1 MEYAEKGYK
10 FFLALYMFFIVSTI
24 SNAGRSIA
32 LGGVVLFV
40 GYYWAKGKRTI
51 RFESFAEEKRYWI
64 VYGAFFGLLI
74 LAAFFA
80 PTKTAIAST
89 LKYLY
94 WTLPLWVI
102 YISGFF
108 FPVHKLWRD
117 AAALAV
123 IVIGAF
129 SLHQFICMPF
139 GTRLSAPF
147 ASPNGLAGI
156 LELCLPFGALFVVNE
171 YKLKQKNQKKSK
183 KEFWLNA
190 VATMVA
196 LFVLLFTQSRG
207 GIAGTFIG
215 GIVLVAMKFWLKYRN
230 NVSIKRKICIILTG
244 IVLITGVVFSGSI
257 LFHRAYD
264 LERFLMIESSYHM
277 WEDHK
282 AFGVGLDNW
291 GNEYK
296 KYVSP
301 MAKEPNLPMP
311 HNNVAFFFSTT
322 GIVGGLG
329 YCVYVLGTLAFLLKK
344 IRENPVNLY
353 YSAAFWAFLAIVIH
367 GMVDSGIM
375 NKYQMQILSAN
386 LGVALSSSIVSDKD

>member
-1 MEYAEKGYK
+1 M
-10 FFLALYMFFIVSTI
+10 
-24 SNAGRSIA
+24 
-32 LGGVVLFV
+32 
-40 GYYWAKGKRTI
+40 
-51 RFESFAEEKRYWI
+51 
-64 VYGAFFGLLI
+64 
-74 LAAFFA
+74 
-80 PTKTAIAST
+80 
-89 LKYLY
+89 
-94 WTLPLWVI
+94 
-102 YISGFF
+102 
-108 FPVHKLWRD
+108 
-117 AAALAV
+117 ALAV

-129 SLHQFICMPF
+129 SVHQFICMPF

-147 ASPNGLAGI
+147 ANPNGLAGI
-156 LELCLPFGALFVVNE
+156 LELCLPFGALFVVSE
-171 YKLKQKNQKKSK
+171 YKLKQKKSK

-190 VATMVA
+190 VATTAA

-230 NVSIKRKICIILTG
+230 NVSIKRKICIILMG
-244 IVLITGVVFSGSI
+244 IVLITGVVFSGFI

-282 AFGVGLDNW
+282 VFGVGLDNW

-301 MAKEPNLPMP
+301 IAKEPNLPMP

-329 YCVYVLGTLAFLLKK
+329 YCVYVLGTLAFLVKK

>member
-64 VYGAFFGLLI
+64 VYGAFFGSLI

-117 AAALAV
+117 ALALAV

-171 YKLKQKNQKKSK
+171 YKLKQKKSK

-190 VATMVA
+190 VAITAA

-230 NVSIKRKICIILTG
+230 NVSIKRKICIILMG
-244 IVLITGVVFSGSI
+244 IVLVTGVVFSGFI

-282 AFGVGLDNW
+282 VFGVGLDNW

-301 MAKEPNLPMP
+301 IAKEPNLPMP
-311 HNNVAFFFSTT
+311 HNNIAFFFSTT

>member
-32 LGGVVLFV
+32 LGGVVLFA

-80 PTKTAIAST
+80 LTQTAIAST

-117 AAALAV
+117 AVALAV

-147 ASPNGLAGI
+147 ANPNGLAGI
-156 LELCLPFGALFVVNE
+156 LELCLPFVALFVVNE
-171 YKLKQKNQKKSK
+171 YKLKQKKSK

-190 VATMVA
+190 VATTVA

-230 NVSIKRKICIILTG
+230 NVSIKRKICIILMG
-244 IVLITGVVFSGSI
+244 IVLITGVVFSGFI

-264 LERFLMIESSYHM
+264 LERFLMIESSYYM

-282 AFGVGLDNW
+282 VFGVGLDNW

-367 GMVDSGIM
+367 GMIDSGIM

>member
-32 LGGVVLFV
+32 LGGVVLFA

-117 AAALAV
+117 AVALAV

-129 SLHQFICMPF
+129 SVHQFICMPF

-147 ASPNGLAGI
+147 VSPNGLAGI

-171 YKLKQKNQKKSK
+171 YKLKQKKSK
-183 KEFWLNA
+183 KEFWFNA
-190 VATMVA
+190 VATTAA

-207 GIAGTFIG
+207 GISGTFIG

-230 NVSIKRKICIILTG
+230 NVSIKRKICIILMG
-244 IVLITGVVFSGSI
+244 IVLITGVVFSGFI

-282 AFGVGLDNW
+282 VFGVGLDNW

-301 MAKEPNLPMP
+301 IAKEPNLPMP

-329 YCVYVLGTLAFLLKK
+329 YCVYVLGTLAFLVKK

>member
-32 LGGVVLFV
+32 LGGVVLFA

-117 AAALAV
+117 AVALAV

-129 SLHQFICMPF
+129 SVHQFICVPF

-171 YKLKQKNQKKSK
+171 YKLKQKKSK

-190 VATMVA
+190 VATTA
-196 LFVLLFTQSRG
+196 SLFVLLFTQSRG

-230 NVSIKRKICIILTG
+230 NVSIKRKICIILMG
-244 IVLITGVVFSGSI
+244 IVLITGVVFSGFI

-282 AFGVGLDNW
+282 VFGVGLDNW

-301 MAKEPNLPMP
+301 IAKEPNLPMP

-329 YCVYVLGTLAFLLKK
+329 YCVYVLGTLAFLVKK

>member
-64 VYGAFFGLLI
+64 VYGAFFGSLI

-117 AAALAV
+117 ALALAV

-171 YKLKQKNQKKSK
+171 YKLKQKKSK

-190 VATMVA
+190 VAITAA

-230 NVSIKRKICIILTG
+230 NVSIKRKICIILMG
-244 IVLITGVVFSGSI
+244 IVLITGVVFSGFI

-282 AFGVGLDNW
+282 VFGVGLDNW

>member
-32 LGGVVLFV
+32 LGGVVLFA

-117 AAALAV
+117 AVALAV

-129 SLHQFICMPF
+129 SVHQFICMPF

-171 YKLKQKNQKKSK
+171 YKLKQKKSK

-190 VATMVA
+190 VATTA
-196 LFVLLFTQSRG
+196 SLFVLLFTQSRG

-230 NVSIKRKICIILTG
+230 NVSIKRKICIILMG
-244 IVLITGVVFSGSI
+244 IVLITGVVFSGFI

-282 AFGVGLDNW
+282 VFGVGLDNW

-301 MAKEPNLPMP
+301 IAKEPNLPMP

-329 YCVYVLGTLAFLLKK
+329 YCVYVLGTLAFLVKK

>member
-32 LGGVVLFV
+32 LGGVVLFA

-117 AAALAV
+117 AVALAV

-129 SLHQFICMPF
+129 SVHQFICMPF

-147 ASPNGLAGI
+147 ANPNGLAGI

-171 YKLKQKNQKKSK
+171 YKLKQKKSK

-190 VATMVA
+190 VATTVA

-230 NVSIKRKICIILTG
+230 NVSIKRKICIILMG
-244 IVLITGVVFSGSI
+244 IVLVTGVVFSGFI

-282 AFGVGLDNW
+282 VFGVGLDNW

-301 MAKEPNLPMP
+301 IAKEPNLPMP
-311 HNNVAFFFSTT
+311 HNNIAFFFSTT

>member
-32 LGGVVLFV
+32 LGGVVLFA

-51 RFESFAEEKRYWI
+51 RFEGFAEEKRYWI

-117 AAALAV
+117 AVALAV

-129 SLHQFICMPF
+129 SVHQFICMPF

-147 ASPNGLAGI
+147 ANPNGLAGI

-171 YKLKQKNQKKSK
+171 YKLKQKKSK

-190 VATMVA
+190 VATTVA

-230 NVSIKRKICIILTG
+230 NVSIKRKICIILMG
-244 IVLITGVVFSGSI
+244 IVLVTGVVFSGFI

-282 AFGVGLDNW
+282 VFGVGLDNW

-301 MAKEPNLPMP
+301 IAKEPNLPMP
-311 HNNVAFFFSTT
+311 HNNIAFFFSTT

>member
-32 LGGVVLFV
+32 LGGVVLFA

-117 AAALAV
+117 AVALAV

-129 SLHQFICMPF
+129 SVHQFICMPF

-147 ASPNGLAGI
+147 ANPNGLAGI

-171 YKLKQKNQKKSK
+171 YKLKQKKSK

-190 VATMVA
+190 VATTVA

-230 NVSIKRKICIILTG
+230 NVSIKRKICIILMG
-244 IVLITGVVFSGSI
+244 IVLVTGVVFSGFI

-282 AFGVGLDNW
+282 VFGVGLDNW

-301 MAKEPNLPMP
+301 MAKDPNHPMP

>member
-32 LGGVVLFV
+32 LGGVVLFA

-117 AAALAV
+117 AVALAV

-147 ASPNGLAGI
+147 ANPNGLAGI
-156 LELCLPFGALFVVNE
+156 LELCLPFVALFVVNE
-171 YKLKQKNQKKSK
+171 YKLKQKKSK

-190 VATMVA
+190 VATTAA

-230 NVSIKRKICIILTG
+230 NVSIKRKICIILMG
-244 IVLITGVVFSGSI
+244 IVLITGVVFSGFI

-264 LERFLMIESSYHM
+264 LERFLGRS
-277 WEDHK
+277 
-282 AFGVGLDNW
+282 
-291 GNEYK
+291 
-296 KYVSP
+296 
-301 MAKEPNLPMP
+301 
-311 HNNVAFFFSTT
+311 
-322 GIVGGLG
+322 
-329 YCVYVLGTLAFLLKK
+329 
-344 IRENPVNLY
+344 
-353 YSAAFWAFLAIVIH
+353 
-367 GMVDSGIM
+367 
-375 NKYQMQILSAN
+375 
-386 LGVALSSSIVSDKD
+386 

>member
-32 LGGVVLFV
+32 LGGVVLFA

-117 AAALAV
+117 AVALAV

-129 SLHQFICMPF
+129 SVHQFICVPF

-171 YKLKQKNQKKSK
+171 YKLKQKKSK

-190 VATMVA
+190 VATTA
-196 LFVLLFTQSRG
+196 SLFVLLFTQSRG

-230 NVSIKRKICIILTG
+230 NVSIKRKICIILMG
-244 IVLITGVVFSGSI
+244 IVLITGVVFSGFI
-257 LFHRAYD
+257 LFHRDYD

-282 AFGVGLDNW
+282 VFGVGLDNW

-301 MAKEPNLPMP
+301 IAKEPNLPMP

-329 YCVYVLGTLAFLLKK
+329 YCVYVLGTLAFLVKK

>member
-32 LGGVVLFV
+32 LGGVVLFA

-117 AAALAV
+117 AVALAV

-129 SLHQFICMPF
+129 SVHQFICVPF

-171 YKLKQKNQKKSK
+171 YKLKQKKSK

-190 VATMVA
+190 VATTA
-196 LFVLLFTQSRG
+196 SLFVLLFTQSRG

-230 NVSIKRKICIILTG
+230 NVSIKRKICIILMG
-244 IVLITGVVFSGSI
+244 IVLITGVVFSGFI

-282 AFGVGLDNW
+282 VFGVGLDNW

-301 MAKEPNLPMP
+301 IAKEPNLPMP

-329 YCVYVLGTLAFLLKK
+329 YCVYVLGTLAFLVKK

-353 YSAAFWAFLAIVIH
+353 YSAAFWAF
-367 GMVDSGIM
+367 
-375 NKYQMQILSAN
+375 
-386 LGVALSSSIVSDKD
+386 

>member
-32 LGGVVLFV
+32 LGGVVLFA

-117 AAALAV
+117 AVALAV

-129 SLHQFICMPF
+129 SVHQFICMSF

-147 ASPNGLAGI
+147 ANPNGLAGI

-171 YKLKQKNQKKSK
+171 YKLKQKKSK

-190 VATMVA
+190 VATTVA

-230 NVSIKRKICIILTG
+230 NVSIKRKICIILMG
-244 IVLITGVVFSGSI
+244 IVLITGVVFSGFI

-282 AFGVGLDNW
+282 VFGVGLDNW

-301 MAKEPNLPMP
+301 IAKEPNLPMP

-329 YCVYVLGTLAFLLKK
+329 YCVYVLGTLAFLVKK

>member
-32 LGGVVLFV
+32 LGGVVLFA

-117 AAALAV
+117 AVALAV

-129 SLHQFICMPF
+129 SVHQFICVPF
-139 GTRLSAPF
+139 GTRFSAPF

-171 YKLKQKNQKKSK
+171 YKLKQKKSK

-190 VATMVA
+190 VATTA
-196 LFVLLFTQSRG
+196 SLFVLLFTQSRG

-230 NVSIKRKICIILTG
+230 NVSIKRKICIILMG
-244 IVLITGVVFSGSI
+244 IVLITGVVFSGFI

-282 AFGVGLDNW
+282 VFGVGLDNW

-301 MAKEPNLPMP
+301 IAKEPNLPMP

-329 YCVYVLGTLAFLLKK
+329 YCVYVLGTLAFLVKK

>member
-32 LGGVVLFV
+32 LGGVVLFA

-117 AAALAV
+117 AVALAV

-129 SLHQFICMPF
+129 SVHQFICMPF

-171 YKLKQKNQKKSK
+171 YKLKQKKSK
-183 KEFWLNA
+183 KEFWFNA
-190 VATMVA
+190 VATTAA

-230 NVSIKRKICIILTG
+230 NVSIKRKICIILMG
-244 IVLITGVVFSGSI
+244 IVLITGVVFSGFI

-282 AFGVGLDNW
+282 VFGVGLDNW

-301 MAKEPNLPMP
+301 IAKEPNLPMP

-329 YCVYVLGTLAFLLKK
+329 YCVYVLGTLAFLVKK

>member
-32 LGGVVLFV
+32 LGGVVLFA

-117 AAALAV
+117 AVALAV

-129 SLHQFICMPF
+129 SVHQFICMPF

-147 ASPNGLAGI
+147 ANPNGLAGI

-171 YKLKQKNQKKSK
+171 YKLKQKKSK

-190 VATMVA
+190 VATTVA

-230 NVSIKRKICIILTG
+230 NVSIKRKICIILMG
-244 IVLITGVVFSGSI
+244 ILLVTGVVFSGFI

-282 AFGVGLDNW
+282 VFGVGLDNW

-301 MAKEPNLPMP
+301 IAKEPNLPMP
-311 HNNVAFFFSTT
+311 HNNIAFFFSTT

>member
-1 MEYAEKGYK
+1 
-10 FFLALYMFFIVSTI
+10 
-24 SNAGRSIA
+24 
-32 LGGVVLFV
+32 
-40 GYYWAKGKRTI
+40 
-51 RFESFAEEKRYWI
+51 
-64 VYGAFFGLLI
+64 
-74 LAAFFA
+74 
-80 PTKTAIAST
+80 
-89 LKYLY
+89 
-94 WTLPLWVI
+94 
-102 YISGFF
+102 
-108 FPVHKLWRD
+108 
-117 AAALAV
+117 
-123 IVIGAF
+123 
-129 SLHQFICMPF
+129 
-139 GTRLSAPF
+139 
-147 ASPNGLAGI
+147 
-156 LELCLPFGALFVVNE
+156 
-171 YKLKQKNQKKSK
+171 
-183 KEFWLNA
+183 
-190 VATMVA
+190 
-196 LFVLLFTQSRG
+196 
-207 GIAGTFIG
+207 
-215 GIVLVAMKFWLKYRN
+215 MKFWLKYRN
-230 NVSIKRKICIILTG
+230 NVSIKRKICIILMG
-244 IVLITGVVFSGSI
+244 IILITGVVFSGFI

-264 LERFLMIESSYHM
+264 LERFLMMESSYHM

>member
-32 LGGVVLFV
+32 LGGVVLFA

-117 AAALAV
+117 AVALAV

-129 SLHQFICMPF
+129 SVHQFICMPF

-156 LELCLPFGALFVVNE
+156 LELCLPFGALFVVSE
-171 YKLKQKNQKKSK
+171 YKLKQKKSK

-190 VATMVA
+190 VATTAA

-230 NVSIKRKICIILTG
+230 NVSIKRKICIILMG
-244 IVLITGVVFSGSI
+244 IVLITGVVFSGFI

-282 AFGVGLDNW
+282 VFGVGLDNW

-301 MAKEPNLPMP
+301 IAKEPNLPMP

-329 YCVYVLGTLAFLLKK
+329 YCVYVLGTLAFLVKK

>member
-1 MEYAEKGYK
+1 MQ
-10 FFLALYMFFIVSTI
+10 
-24 SNAGRSIA
+24 
-32 LGGVVLFV
+32 
-40 GYYWAKGKRTI
+40 
-51 RFESFAEEKRYWI
+51 
-64 VYGAFFGLLI
+64 
-74 LAAFFA
+74 
-80 PTKTAIAST
+80 TAIAST

-117 AAALAV
+117 AVALAV

-147 ASPNGLAGI
+147 ANPNGLAGI
-156 LELCLPFGALFVVNE
+156 LELCLPFVALFVVNE
-171 YKLKQKNQKKSK
+171 YKLKQKKSK

-190 VATMVA
+190 VATTVA

-230 NVSIKRKICIILTG
+230 NVSIKRKICIILMG
-244 IVLITGVVFSGSI
+244 IVLITGVVFSGFI

-264 LERFLMIESSYHM
+264 LERFLMIESSYYM

-282 AFGVGLDNW
+282 VFGVGLDNW

>member
-32 LGGVVLFV
+32 LGGVVLFA

-117 AAALAV
+117 AVALAV

-129 SLHQFICMPF
+129 SVHQFICMSF

-147 ASPNGLAGI
+147 ANPNGLAGI

-171 YKLKQKNQKKSK
+171 YKLKQKKSK

-190 VATMVA
+190 VATTVA

-230 NVSIKRKICIILTG
+230 NVSIKRKICIILMG
-244 IVLITGVVFSGSI
+244 IVLITGVVFSGFI

-282 AFGVGLDNW
+282 VFGVGLDNW

-301 MAKEPNLPMP
+301 IAKEPNLPMP

-344 IRENPVNLY
+344 TRENPVNLY

>member
-32 LGGVVLFV
+32 LGGVVLFA

-117 AAALAV
+117 AVALAV

-129 SLHQFICMPF
+129 SVHQFICMPF

-171 YKLKQKNQKKSK
+171 YKLKQKKSK
-183 KEFWLNA
+183 NEFWLNA
-190 VATMVA
+190 VATTAA

-230 NVSIKRKICIILTG
+230 NVSIKRKICIILMG
-244 IVLITGVVFSGSI
+244 IVLITGVVFSGFI

-282 AFGVGLDNW
+282 VFGVGLDNW

-301 MAKEPNLPMP
+301 IAKEPNLPMP

-329 YCVYVLGTLAFLLKK
+329 YCVYVLGTLAFLVKK